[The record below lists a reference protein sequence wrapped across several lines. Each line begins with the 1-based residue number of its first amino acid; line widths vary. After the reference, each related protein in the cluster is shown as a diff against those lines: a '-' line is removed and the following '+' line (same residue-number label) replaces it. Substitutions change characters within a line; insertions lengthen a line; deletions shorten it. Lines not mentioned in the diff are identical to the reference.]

1 MLSVGVAQGSIAC
14 TGRSRFGNSFRSR
27 VNRPGFRNPLSKRE
41 KSSTNILTTEGMLSV
56 NWRAV
61 LQPAQSLR
69 RTVTTA
75 VSSSTQPL
83 PQPAIK
89 AADPLQPVY
98 LTLSSL
104 YGKRVKDQAVALDP
118 TVFNHPIR
126 RDILHLCAVH
136 YLDSQRQ
143 GTASTKTRG
152 EVRGSG
158 RKIRPQKGTGRARLG
173 DGQSPMLRGGG
184 VAFGPKPRDFS
195 TKLNRK
201 VIEMGMRVALSAK
214 LKDQR
219 LGVVRRLH
227 WYCSKTRTLK
237 RRLDLMGWTTGTL
250 FVTGESQVHPALRL
264 AGRNLPGMDFKVV
277 SDLHVYDLIKWR
289 RVVLDVSAI
298 QALERRLSKGWV
310 DVVEEPMV
318 SQSQGAFPLLQ
329 STPTEHRPVQLQ

>member
-1 MLSVGVAQGSIAC
+1 MW
-14 TGRSRFGNSFRSR
+14 
-27 VNRPGFRNPLSKRE
+27 
-41 KSSTNILTTEGMLSV
+41 SV
-56 NWRAV
+56 NWRTV

-75 VSSSTQPL
+75 VLSNTQ
-83 PQPAIK
+83 QPATK

-104 YGKRVKDQAVALDP
+104 HGKKVKDQAVALDP

-126 RDILHLCAVH
+126 KDILHLCAVH
-136 YLDSQRQ
+136 YLDAQRQ
-143 GTASTKTRG
+143 GTACTKTRG

-214 LKDQR
+214 LKEQR

-227 WYCSKTRTLK
+227 WYCPKTRTLK
-237 RRLDLMGWTTGTL
+237 RRLDLLGWMTGTL
-250 FVTGESQVHPALRL
+250 FVTGESQVNPALRL
-264 AGRNLPGMDFKVV
+264 AGRNLPGVDFKVAN
-277 SDLHVYDLIKWR
+277 DLHVYDLIKWR

-298 QALERRLSKGWV
+298 QTLERRLSKGWV
-310 DVVEEPMV
+310 DVVEEPAVMQPR
-318 SQSQGAFPLLQ
+318 STLPLLQ
-329 STPTEHRPVQLQ
+329 STSTESGSAELQ